1 VGVKC
6 IVAWDERPA
15 GDHAVAWAAARQSR
29 GGRPLEI
36 VRVLSTHRE
45 HGGEITP
52 EDRVSA
58 RKRLHALLEDVRR
71 THPTIDVTGTVLEG
85 DPVESLRLRARDGSL
100 LVVGQDVDPRDQR
113 HDRVA
118 SRLSALAAGPLVVV
132 PPAHPA
138 HAATGISAAA
148 PPRGASAPATPA
160 DPSAA
165 STPSRPH
172 VVVGID
178 GTHAAIDALRFAA
191 DEAREL
197 GAQLIAVHVWAEP
210 LTLDNVFVGS
220 ADLDRLLQHQHEE
233 LLEESIEVGLVDYPD
248 VDVLRRVVRG
258 RAAVELTRLSR
269 DAQLLV
275 VGDHGR
281 GTIARHLLGSVSA
294 TLAGQPVV
302 PTAIVHHPSVE
313 PVAAAAY
320 GRTQVEA

>member
-1 VGVKC
+1 
-6 IVAWDERPA
+6 
-15 GDHAVAWAAARQSR
+15 
-29 GGRPLEI
+29 
-36 VRVLSTHRE
+36 
-45 HGGEITP
+45 
-52 EDRVSA
+52 
-58 RKRLHALLEDVRR
+58 
-71 THPTIDVTGTVLEG
+71 LEG
-85 DPVESLRLRARDGSL
+85 DPVESLRLRTRDGSL

-138 HAATGISAAA
+138 HSATAAA
-148 PPRGASAPATPA
+148 LASSAVGAAMPA
-160 DPSAA
+160 
-165 STPSRPH
+165 RPH

-191 DEAREL
+191 GEAREL
-197 GAQLIAVHVWAEP
+197 GAHLVAVHVWAEP
-210 LTLDNVFVGS
+210 MTLDNVFVGS

-248 VDVLRRVVRG
+248 VDVLRRVIRG

-269 DAQLLV
+269 DADLLV

-294 TLAGQPVV
+294 TLAAQPVV
-302 PTAIVHHPSVE
+302 PTAIVHHPSDE
-313 PVAAAAY
+313 PAAAAAH
-320 GRTQVEA
+320 GRTRVEA